1 MLVLSEYSGFLPQAE
16 DMQLVGLNGDS
27 KLPISGN
34 GCLLALQ

>member
-16 DMQLVGLNGDS
+16 DMGLNGDS